1 MIAKFTQRFSGID
14 WLPVIFAGLAV
25 VAGAIGG
32 LLLFGLSSPLFIFAG
47 IIGIVGVVVIIANP
61 ELGLVGLV
69 VITYANLSDVLK
81 SEYGIPSIAQPYIAL
96 LCTTIAVRWAI
107 FGEQPRGWKLPL
119 ALVSLYGFVT
129 FLSLFY
135 AQSYIAAQNGFSDF
149 VKVAITTILIAILLQ
164 RGATLHKVI
173 WALIGVGLFLGTISV
188 FQSLT
193 DTYNNDYSGFARP
206 PVVNVTDGESTAR
219 IAGPIGDP
227 NFYAQVMLVVLP
239 LALDRLWNSR
249 SQIGRI
255 VAGVSLVAV
264 VLTVLFTFSRGAFV
278 AMVIVL
284 AIMFVGRRIHP
295 LAYVATP
302 LVFAALFQFAPANYT
317 ERLSTLIDF
326 LPGQAEEGTADT
338 SFRGRSSEAMAA
350 VMMFRDYPLL
360 GVGVG
365 NYNVRYLEYSRV
377 IGLDGRLANRSAHS
391 LYLEI
396 AAERGLFG
404 LIAFGILIGVMFYNI
419 YYTLRDL
426 NRNGQEDLGGLVKAL
441 GAGLA
446 GYMIT
451 SIFLHDSF
459 PRYFWLLVGICLALP
474 RIARYEIAKHDPKQ
488 LEIPAH

>member
-1 MIAKFTQRFSGID
+1 MIAKFTQRFVGID
-14 WLPVIFAGLAV
+14 WLPIIFAGLAV

-32 LLLFGLSSPLFIFAG
+32 LLLFGLSSPIFIFAG
-47 IIGIVGVVVIIANP
+47 IIGIVGAVVVIANP
-61 ELGLVGLV
+61 EWGLIGLV

-81 SEYGIPSIAQPYIAL
+81 SEYGIPSIAQPYIIL
-96 LCTTIAVRWAI
+96 LCATIAARWVI
-107 FGEQPRGWKLPL
+107 FNERPRGWKQPL

-135 AQSYIAAQNGFSDF
+135 AQSYTAAQNGFSDF
-149 VKVAITTILIAILLQ
+149 VKVAITTILIAILLR
-164 RGATLHKVI
+164 RGDTFHKVI
-173 WALIGVGLFLGTISV
+173 WALIGVGLFLGIISV
-188 FQSLT
+188 IQSIT
-193 DTYNNDYSGFARP
+193 GTYNNNYGGFARP
-206 PVVNVTDGESTAR
+206 PVVNVSDGESTER

-249 SQIGRI
+249 SQFGRI
-255 VAGVSLVAV
+255 IAGASLIAV

-295 LAYVATP
+295 FAYIATP
-302 LVFAALFQFAPANYT
+302 LVLAALLQFAPANYT

-326 LPGQAEEGTADT
+326 LPGQAEEGTTDT
-338 SFRGRSSEAMAA
+338 SFRGRSSEAIAA
-350 VMMFRDYPLL
+350 VMMFSNYPLL

-377 IGLDGRLANRSAHS
+377 IGLDNRLENRSAHS

-404 LIAFGILIGVMFYNI
+404 LTAFGILIGVMFYNL
-419 YYTLRDL
+419 YRTSRDL
-426 NRNGQEDLGGLVKAL
+426 NRNGQADLGGLVKAL
-441 GAGLA
+441 SAGLI

-474 RIARYEIAKHDPKQ
+474 HIARYELAKHTTKQ
-488 LEIPAH
+488 LDIPAR